1 MVVRMIGGN
10 SMRKLMIVV
19 AAVLVASS
27 PALAKAKKKAAP
39 PAPQPMTQ
47 NEASWRL
54 LKESVPLFLPTVASA
69 AYLSAHKDD
78 DGKANKH

>member
-10 SMRKLMIVV
+10 LMRKLLIVV
-19 AAVLVASS
+19 AAVLVAAS

-39 PAPQPMTQ
+39 LPQPMTQ

-54 LKESVPLFLPTVASA
+54 IKESVPLFLPTVVSA
-69 AYLSAHKDD
+69 AYLSTHKDD
-78 DGKANKH
+78 DAKANKH